1 MYDDAA
7 AWAAGPAKVY
17 DLLAIAAVSQIPGDL
32 NGLLALDAGAG
43 TGAAGRAL
51 ASRGAQVV
59 SMDLSEAMVRLASG
73 MRVVADIKHLPLRD
87 DAVSVSVACT
97 VLSHVDDPLVAAK
110 QLARVTKP
118 GGTVVITAFPAG
130 AGHPVKSAADRVLAA
145 AGYREPDWYRA
156 VKGPGEGVVG
166 SPEALTRLAAAAG
179 FSWSRAHTLLVGL
192 DSLGADD
199 LVAWR
204 LGMAQVAAWVAA
216 NNREQ
221 LAEEIKAS
229 LPDSVDPLPL
239 LVLAAGR

>member
-17 DLLAIAAVSQIPGDL
+17 DLLATAAVGQVPGDL

-87 DAVSVSVACT
+87 DVVSVSVACT
-97 VLSHVDDPLVAAK
+97 VLSHVDDPLMAAR

-156 VKGPGEGVVG
+156 VKGSGEGAVG
-166 SPEALTRLAAAAG
+166 SPEALMSLAAAAG
-179 FSWSRAHTLLVGL
+179 LEWPRVVTLQVGL
-192 DSLGADD
+192 NGLTKDD
-199 LVAWR
+199 LVGWR
-204 LGMAQVAAWVAA
+204 LGMAQIAAWVAA
-216 NNREQ
+216 HNRQE
-221 LAEEIKAS
+221 LAEEIKAA
-229 LPDSVDPLPL
+229 LPNSVDPLPL
-239 LVLAAGR
+239 LVLTAGR